1 MKILLNHP
9 KASGKIYI
17 PLLIMVKSKLRIGV
31 INGPNLN
38 LTGKREIDIYGKIS
52 FDTYIKNLKKK
63 YKHVEIDYFQSNV
76 EGEIINAL
84 HDFSEKCDGII
95 LNPGGYSHTS
105 VSIADAVRAINIP
118 VIEVHLSKIF
128 SREEY
133 RQVLITA
140 AAAQGFISGF
150 GLDSYEL
157 ALLHFVSQGK

>member
-1 MKILLNHP
+1 MLLNQQ
-9 KASGKIYI
+9 KTSGKIYI
-17 PLLIMVKSKLRIGV
+17 PLLIMGKNKLRIAV

-38 LTGKREIDIYGKIS
+38 LTGKREKDIYGKMS
-52 FDTYIKNLKKK
+52 FHTYINNLKKK
-63 YKHVEIDYFQSNV
+63 YKNVEIHYYQSNV

-105 VSIADAVRAINIP
+105 VSIADAVRAVNTP

-133 RQVLITA
+133 RHVLITA

-150 GLDSYEL
+150 GPDSYEL
-157 ALLHFVSQGK
+157 ALLHFVLHSK

>member
-1 MKILLNHP
+1 MLLN
-9 KASGKIYI
+9 KQKTSGKIYI
-17 PLLIMVKSKLRIGV
+17 PLLMMGKNKLTIAV

-38 LTGKREIDIYGKIS
+38 LTGKREKDIYGKIS
-52 FDTYIKNLKKK
+52 FDSYLMYLRKK
-63 YKHVEIDYFQSNV
+63 YKKVKIDYYQSNV

-105 VSIADAVRAINIP
+105 VSIADAVRAISTP

-128 SREEY
+128 TREEY
-133 RQVLITA
+133 RHILITA

-157 ALLHFVSQGK
+157 ALLHFVIQGK